1 VELLSVPRGGS
12 SAREY
17 VYEALKKNIILLH
30 LKPGQSITEQEIAE
44 KFSVS
49 RTPVREAFIRL
60 AQEGLLETFPQR
72 GTVVSLIDLERVDEA
87 RFMRRTLEKAVLRL
101 ACEAFPSELAFEL
114 RSNLALQEVCLEE
127 KNFLRLFELD
137 EEFHR
142 LIYRGCKKE
151 RIWDLIC
158 QINADFRRIRVLKL
172 SSGIRVG
179 EVVEQHR
186 KIAGIIFD
194 RDPGRVEAILDEHL
208 PQNDPDFE
216 RLREEYPE
224 YFRQRG

>member
-1 VELLSVPRGGS
+1 MELLSIPKKGA

-17 VYEALKKNIILLH
+17 VYETLRRSIILLS

-44 KFSVS
+44 KLSVS

-60 AQEGLLETFPQR
+60 AQEGLLETYPQR
-72 GTVVSLIDLERVDEA
+72 GTVISLIDLERVDEA
-87 RFMRRTLEKAVLRL
+87 RFMRRTLEKAILRL
-101 ACEAFPSELAFEL
+101 ACESFPPDLAFEL

-127 KNFLRLFELD
+127 QNFIRLFELD

-151 RIWDLIC
+151 RIWDLIA

-172 SSGIRVG
+172 SLGIGVG
-179 EVVEQHR
+179 EVVQQHR
-186 KIAGIIFD
+186 EIAGAIFD
-194 RDPGRVEAILDEHL
+194 HNVARVEELVEVHL
-208 PQNDPDFE
+208 PQNDPSFE
-216 RLREEYPE
+216 GLRKEYPE
-224 YFRQRG
+224 YFK